1 MKTYILIA
9 DGSRARLLSRT
20 TEEPQI
26 LQLEDWD
33 HEAGRLPEHLTQSD
47 DLGSTVGQGTHH
59 SSMTASN
66 DPKRH
71 SQHVFAKKLAEFLKH
86 DCNLYDQLMV
96 VAAPKFLGDLRK
108 EFDGVVSRKVV
119 AELGKDLT
127 RVSLHDLESHLD
139 LEVDA

>member
-20 TEEPQI
+20 TEKPQ
-26 LQLEDWD
+26 LAQLEDWD
-33 HEAGRLPEHLTQSD
+33 HEAGRLPDFLSEDAEAGHEN
-47 DLGSTVGQGTHH
+47 HH

-71 SQHVFAKKLAEFLKH
+71 SQQVFAKKLAEYLKQSSSR
-86 DCNLYDQLMV
+86 YDELIV

-108 EFDGVVSRKVV
+108 EFDGEVSKKILS
-119 AELGKDLT
+119 ELHKDLT
-127 RVSLHDLESHLD
+127 HVSLHDLESHLEPVV
-139 LEVDA
+139 EV